1 MEAGRK
7 RVSLPAPGSRA
18 ARRLVKNKRLPMQT
32 IVLRALYTTGI
43 ISVALIAPNAVR
55 LLAHLDRPKINR
67 KKFYENVERT
77 LWRLKRRGL
86 ITIEETDK
94 KRFVRI
100 TQKGEVQIQK
110 ILVKNYQIPA
120 PALWDGKWRMLIF
133 DVREGR
139 RHTRA
144 TLRLLLACAGFVR
157 LQDSVWV
164 YPYPCDE
171 FIALVRAHLESGINE
186 VRLVVAET
194 IESDKILRKHFGLL

>member
-1 MEAGRK
+1 MTKGT
-7 RVSLPAPGSRA
+7 SLPTPGSRA

-32 IVLRALYTTGI
+32 IVLRALYATGV
-43 ISVALIAPNAVR
+43 ISMALVAPNAMRLLVR
-55 LLAHLDRPKINR
+55 LDHPKINR
-67 KKFYENVERT
+67 KKFYENIMHT

-94 KRFVRI
+94 KQRVRI
-100 TQKGEVQIQK
+100 TQKGETEIQK

-120 PALWDGKWRMLIF
+120 PVLWDGKWRILIF

-139 RHTRA
+139 RRTRA
-144 TLRLLLACAGFVR
+144 ALRLLLTCAGFVR

-171 FIALVRAHLESGINE
+171 FITLVRAHLESGINE

-194 IESDKILRKHFGLL
+194 IESDKILRKHFGLS